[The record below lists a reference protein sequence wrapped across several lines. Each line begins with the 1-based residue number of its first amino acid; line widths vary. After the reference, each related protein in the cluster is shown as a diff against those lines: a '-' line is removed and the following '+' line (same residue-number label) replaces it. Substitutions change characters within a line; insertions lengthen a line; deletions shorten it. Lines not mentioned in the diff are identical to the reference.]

1 MSADDVRPLAIAGR
15 VLIDQAITDDG
26 VVLVAGDKILAAGP
40 RDRIE
45 IPANARHLDVSDRI
59 ISPGFIDVHI
69 HGSGGC
75 YAEDDPVGMARH
87 VTSGGCTYFLPTL
100 MTNELSAMFDSATMI
115 RALSG
120 PVSDGATIG
129 GVHLE
134 GPFLNPRYGAQR
146 PDFVVEATPDA
157 VEMLL
162 EASGEALAMVTIAPE
177 QGGAIE
183 AIRRFAAA
191 GAVVSLGH
199 SDATPADYA
208 AARTAGATHVTH
220 LFNAMEPRHLSEA
233 RDYDG
238 TRRVGLEEL
247 ALLDDDLTA
256 DIVCDSAC
264 AHVNEALVK
273 LALRCKGAAKLAL
286 ITDAMYAAG
295 LEPGVHRMSDG
306 QELVTSAEEDVA
318 RLAGG
323 WLCGSVMSMSS
334 AVRNLATVASV
345 PVDVALVMATEAP
358 ASTLGIF
365 DRKGSLAV
373 GKDADIAVL
382 DPDGNVEH
390 TLVGGQLVFST
401 EPEAFR

>member
-15 VLIDQAITDDG
+15 VLIDRTITDDG
-26 VVLVAGDKILAAGP
+26 VVLVAGDKILAAGQ
-40 RDRIE
+40 RSGIE
-45 IPANARHLDVSDRI
+45 IPANTRRVDVPDRI

-75 YAEDDPVGMARH
+75 YAEDDPEGMARH
-87 VTSGGCTYFLPTL
+87 VASGGCTYFLPTL
-100 MTNELSAMFDSATMI
+100 MTNELSAMVDSAAKI
-115 RALSG
+115 RAASG

-162 EASGEALAMVTIAPE
+162 EASGGALAMVTIAPE
-177 QGGAIE
+177 QSGAIE

-199 SDATPADYA
+199 SDATQADYA
-208 AARTAGATHVTH
+208 AARSAGATHVTH
-220 LFNAMEPRHLSEA
+220 LFNAMEPRQLQESNS
-233 RDYDG
+233 YDG

-247 ALLDDDLTA
+247 ALIDDDLTA
-256 DIVCDSAC
+256 DIVCDSTC
-264 AHVNEALVK
+264 AHVNDALVK
-273 LALRCKGAAKLAL
+273 LALRCKGAANLAL

-306 QELVTSAEEDVA
+306 QELVTSADEDVA

-358 ASTLGIF
+358 ARTLGIF
-365 DRKGSLAV
+365 DRKGSLAA
-373 GKDADIAVL
+373 GKDADITVL
-382 DPDGNVEH
+382 DRDGDVEH
-390 TLVGGQLVFST
+390 TLVGGQLVFSS